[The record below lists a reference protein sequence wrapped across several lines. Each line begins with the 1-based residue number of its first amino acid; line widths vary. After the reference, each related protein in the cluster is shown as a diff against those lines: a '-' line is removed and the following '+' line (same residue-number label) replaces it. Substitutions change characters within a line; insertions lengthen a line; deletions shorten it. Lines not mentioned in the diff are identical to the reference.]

1 LKSTI
6 IQIKKLIILI
16 AVLISPN
23 AISVDFNISSNSFAD
38 YSVYISNNPVL
49 ADVSVYISD
58 SPFADQSVYIKEG
71 NCIFS
76 GTSIN
81 LSTSPY
87 SNVSVYV
94 SNNPVLADVSVYLNN
109 NPPLADHSLCVPS
122 GSSQS
127 EIRKY
132 VVAFVAILVN

>member
-1 LKSTI
+1 M
-6 IQIKKLIILI
+6 KKFILF
-16 AVLISPN
+16 ASFLISPN
-23 AISVDFNISSNSFAD
+23 VIPAGFNISSNSFAD
-38 YSVYISNNPVL
+38 FSVYISNNPVL

-127 EIRKY
+127 DIRQY